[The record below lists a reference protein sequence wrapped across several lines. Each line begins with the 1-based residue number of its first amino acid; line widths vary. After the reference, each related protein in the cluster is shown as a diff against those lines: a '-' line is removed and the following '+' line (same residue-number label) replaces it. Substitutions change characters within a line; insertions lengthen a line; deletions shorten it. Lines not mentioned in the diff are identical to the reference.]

1 MDVVFIGTGDAFGAG
16 GRRQAAILLRVPKGS
31 LLLDCGMTTLTGLA
45 SLGIGRDSIGSIAI
59 SHFHADHFGGIPSF
73 LLAAVHEDKRRG
85 PLTIIGP
92 TGVED
97 RVMTA
102 SAALGHPFDPDAWL
116 FPLSFQETREGADVP
131 AGPFHLKSFAT
142 HHVPDS
148 SPHGWRVTDGSRTV
162 VYTGDTGWFDAL
174 PERARGADLF
184 ICECTLEA
192 PGFEY
197 HLSLEELSSRR
208 DRFECGRIVLTH
220 LGPGMAARRDG
231 CGFET
236 ADDGLTLRI

>member
-1 MDVVFIGTGDAFGAG
+1 MDVIFIGTGDAFGAG
-16 GRRQAAILLRVPKGS
+16 GRRQAAILLRVTEGS

-45 SLGIGRDSIGSIAI
+45 ALGIGRDSIGGIAV

-73 LLAAVHEDKRRG
+73 LLAAVHEDRRRR
-85 PLTIIGP
+85 PLTILGP
-92 TGVED
+92 PGVEE
-97 RVMTA
+97 RILTA
-102 SAALGHPFDPDAWL
+102 SAALGHPFDPGAWP
-116 FPLSFQETREGADVP
+116 FPLSFQEAHEGRDAL
-131 AGPFHLKSFAT
+131 AGPFRLRAFAT
-142 HHVPDS
+142 HHAPDS

-162 VYTGDTGWFDAL
+162 VYTGDTGWFDEL
-174 PERARGADLF
+174 PGRARGADLL
-184 ICECTLEA
+184 ICECTLEV

-220 LGPGMAARRDG
+220 LGPGMAARRG
-231 CGFET
+231 ACGFET